1 MPSWVTKSRQLVAH
15 RGNPWDHPEN
25 TRISILSALELGAD
39 VIEFDVSVTSDNI
52 PIALH
57 GPRLQK
63 STTGHGRVK
72 DFSWHEISNYRA
84 LDRNGESSSEPI
96 PMVKDLLREFGTQT
110 FWNLDIKDP
119 RAVPLISSMLD
130 EFSLNG
136 RSVLSGLNVKQ
147 VLKVSSEYPDI
158 NLLVNLSRLDKIFL
172 LSRFF
177 RKRWVAFR
185 FSEIAKCPSVVGI
198 NIHWRY
204 VNQELVTNLHSLETE
219 IWTFTVDKA
228 IEIDK
233 LFSLGVNSVTT
244 NRPAL
249 CLSNLP

>member
-25 TRISILSALELGAD
+25 TRISILSAIELGAD

-63 STTGHGRVK
+63 STTGHGRAK
-72 DFSWHEISNYRA
+72 DFSGHEISNYRA

-119 RAVPLISSMLD
+119 RAVPLVSSMLD
-130 EFSLNG
+130 EFSLKG

-158 NLLVNLSRLDKIFL
+158 NLLVNLSRLDKLFL

-177 RKRWVAFR
+177 RKRWVTFR

-204 VNQELVTNLHSLETE
+204 VNQELVTILHSLETE

-228 IEIDK
+228 IEMDK

-249 CLSNLP
+249 CSSNLP